1 VSYSWTTNHDGDP
14 TGVHTLACPVWSSPD
29 PTDVCTCGADQAA
42 TEAQKRLS
50 TADRLDLIH
59 ATRKEA
65 S

>member
-1 VSYSWTTNHDGDP
+1 VNVYELPTNHDGDP

-29 PTDVCTCGADQAA
+29 PTDVCTCGAEPP
-42 TEAQKRLS
+42 TPPRRLS
-50 TADRLDLIH
+50 TADLLDLID